1 LLLAGVRPSTQT
13 AYQSAWSSW
22 CSWCAGRRS
31 NPLLTTINDVLEF
44 SGNLFG
50 LGKAYNTMSLDPCYP
65 EPYHP

>member
-1 LLLAGVRPSTQT
+1 
-13 AYQSAWSSW
+13 
-22 CSWCAGRRS
+22 
-31 NPLLTTINDVLEF
+31 VLEF